1 MILGQKCT
9 PQGRLTDTQKVEK
22 ILTWPAL
29 KSVKDVRAFLE
40 LCGTVRIW
48 IENYSVKARPLTELI
63 RQGTEFIWDERRAEA
78 FEVLKKA
85 ITSPPALKPIDYQSD
100 RPIVLSV
107 DSSYI
112 AVGFILSQENE
123 KGKKRPARYGSIL
136 INEREAR
143 YSQSKLEL
151 YGLFRAL

>member
-1 MILGQKCT
+1 M
-9 PQGRLTDTQKVEK
+9 
-22 ILTWPAL
+22 
-29 KSVKDVRAFLE
+29 
-40 LCGTVRIW
+40 RIW

-63 RQGTEFIWDERRAEA
+63 RQRTEFIWDERRAEA

-112 AVGFILSQENE
+112 AVGFILSQEDE
-123 KGKKRPARYGSIL
+123 KGKKRPARYGSIPF
-136 INEREAR
+136 NEREAR
-143 YSQSKLEL
+143 YSQPKLEL
-151 YGLFRAL
+151 YGLFRALRAYR